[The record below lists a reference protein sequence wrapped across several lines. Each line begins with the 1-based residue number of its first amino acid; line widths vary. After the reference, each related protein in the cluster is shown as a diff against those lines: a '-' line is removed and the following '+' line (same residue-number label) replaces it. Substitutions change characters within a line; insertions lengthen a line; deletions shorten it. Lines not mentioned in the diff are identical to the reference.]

1 MTLTRR
7 RFNQA
12 ILTALA
18 VAALPLPAGTTE
30 LVEGRDWVP
39 ISPPQ
44 PGDSAGKIEVLEF
57 FSYGCPHCRE
67 LHPLVSVWATH
78 LSDDVALRRIPVS
91 FGRSAWAALA
101 RLYLALELTEDLAR
115 LDMAVFDAIHD
126 QRAKLYTKE
135 SIVAWVEA
143 QGVDAKA
150 FTEAFDSFAVQ
161 TRLARSDQL
170 VRQYRIDAVPRLTVA
185 GRYAVVGREAKGHA
199 DLLAIADALIE
210 QTRAR
215 RAAGADQGS

>member
-7 RFNQA
+7 RFNQT
-12 ILTALA
+12 LLA
-18 VAALPLPAGTTE
+18 AFAVGTLPLPAGTAE
-30 LVEGRDWVP
+30 LVEGRDWIP

-44 PGDSAGKIEVLEF
+44 PGDSAGKIEVSEF

-67 LHPLVSVWATH
+67 LHPLVSVWATR
-78 LSDDVALRRIPVS
+78 LPEDVDLRRIPVS
-91 FGRSAWAALA
+91 FGRAAWANLA

-126 QRAKLYTKE
+126 KRANLYTKE
-135 SIVAWVEA
+135 KIVEWVAA

-150 FTEAFDSFAVQ
+150 FTATFDSFAVQ

-170 VRQYRIDAVPRLTVA
+170 VRQYGIDAVPRLTVA
-185 GRYAVVGREAKGHA
+185 GRYAVVGREAKGHG
-199 DLLAIADALIE
+199 DLLVIADALIE
-210 QTRAR
+210 QVRSHR
-215 RAAGADQGS
+215 EVAASSAS

>member
-1 MTLTRR
+1 MNLTRR

-12 ILTALA
+12 ILAALA
-18 VAALPLPAGTTE
+18 AGTLPLPAGAAE

-44 PGDSAGKIEVLEF
+44 PGDSADKIEVLEF
-57 FSYGCPHCRE
+57 FSYGCPHCRN
-67 LHPLVSVWATH
+67 LHPLVTAWSKG
-78 LSDDVALRRIPVS
+78 LPEDVVLRRVPVS
-91 FGRSAWAALA
+91 FGRAAWANLA
-101 RLYLALELTEDLAR
+101 RLYLALELTEDLER

-126 QRAKLYTKE
+126 QRAKLFTND
-135 SIVAWVEA
+135 SIVEWIST

-161 TRLARSDQL
+161 TRLGRSDQL

-185 GRYAVVGREAKGHA
+185 GRYAVVGREAKGQG
-199 DLLAIADALIE
+199 DLLAITDALIE
-210 QTRAR
+210 QVRAR
-215 RAAGADQGS
+215 RAPGAA

>member
-18 VAALPLPAGTTE
+18 AAALPLPAGTAE

-44 PGDSAGKIEVLEF
+44 PGDVAGKIEVLEF

-67 LHPLVSVWATH
+67 LHPLVSVWATR
-78 LSDDVALRRIPVS
+78 LPDDVALRRIPVS
-91 FGRSAWAALA
+91 FGRAAWANLA

-135 SIVAWVEA
+135 NILAWLAAE
-143 QGVDAKA
+143 GVDAKA
-150 FTEAFDSFAVQ
+150 FAEAFDSFAVQ

-170 VRQYRIDAVPRLTVA
+170 ARQYRIDAVPRLTVA

-199 DLLAIADALIE
+199 DLLAIADTLIE

-215 RAAGADQGS
+215 RAVGTDQGS

>member
-12 ILTALA
+12 ILAALA
-18 VAALPLPAGTTE
+18 AGALPLTAATAE

-44 PGDSAGKIEVLEF
+44 PGDAADKIEVLEF

-67 LHPLVSVWATH
+67 LHPLVTVWATR
-78 LSDDVALRRIPVS
+78 LPEDVALRRIPVS
-91 FGRSAWAALA
+91 FGRAAWANLA
-101 RLYLALELTEDLAR
+101 RLYLALELTGDLAK

-126 QRAKLYTKE
+126 QRAKLFTRE
-135 SIVAWVEA
+135 SIVDWVKT
-143 QGVDAKA
+143 QGVAANA
-150 FTEAFDSFAVQ
+150 FAEAFDSFAVQ

-185 GRYAVVGREAKGHA
+185 GRYAVVGREAKGHE
-199 DLLAIADALIE
+199 DLLAIADALIA
-210 QTRAR
+210 QARAR
-215 RAAGADQGS
+215 RTAAAAQGD